1 MRKNNTYIFIAL
13 LILIIILIGRNLFE
27 GSNSEY
33 YTKYNRVISE
43 PDTIKIIGDD
53 L

>member
-1 MRKNNTYIFIAL
+1 MRKNNTYIFIA
-13 LILIIILIGRNLFE
+13 IIIIIILIGRYLFD
-27 GSNSEY
+27 GGNSEY
-33 YTKYNRVISE
+33 YKKYNRVISE